1 MTWVAGAGSF
11 KQGMLGKEER
21 MANYAKQ
28 LPYNFSWI
36 KQGQLAGTSIPSTVA
51 QLEGLVREGVRPVNK
66 KSLMRY
72 GKNMKHMNTF
82 KLCKTVNLLSGN
94 LKSCWVF
101 RPEVGHHSV

>member
-36 KQGQLAGTSIPSTVA
+36 KHGQLAGTSIPSTVA
-51 QLEGLVREGVRPVNK
+51 QLEGLVREGVRLINK
-66 KSLMRY
+66 RPPTSDRKDMQ
-72 GKNMKHMNTF
+72 HINTF
-82 KLCKTVNLLSGN
+82 NLCKIYYQLSPSQSQCEN
-94 LKSCWVF
+94 K
-101 RPEVGHHSV
+101 